1 MLYDDDGIPF
11 VYKFVQHVHQNADIF
26 EMKSGSRFVK
36 DIQSLARIT
45 FGKFRSQLHALALT
59 SGERGGRL
67 AQLDITQSH
76 FLDNLNFVQYL
87 RHILEKLHR
96 TVDGHIQHI
105 GNGFSLKTHF
115 QRLSV
120 VTLAVTYLARHIHIR
135 QEIHLNALVPIALAS
150 FAASATDVEGEAS
163 RLISTYL
170 RFGQAD
176 KQIADIG
183 KHTGISGRIG
193 TRRSSQRRLVHIHH
207 LVYIFQPFNTVIVQ
221 RILQ

>member
-1 MLYDDDGIPF
+1 MLYDDDGVSF
-11 VYKFVQHVHQNADIF
+11 VNKFVQYIHQYTDIF
-26 EMKSGSRFVK
+26 KMKSGGRFVE
-36 DIQSLARIT
+36 DIECLARIT
-45 FGKFRSQLHALALT
+45 LGEFRSQLYALALT
-59 SGERGGRL
+59 SGERGGGL
-67 AQLDITQSH
+67 SQLDIAQSH
-76 FLDNLNFVQYL
+76 FLDNLNLIQYL
-87 RHILEKLHR
+87 GHILEELHR

-105 GNGFSLKTHF
+105 GNGLAFKAHF
-115 QRLSV
+115 QRL
-120 VTLAVTYLARHIHIR
+120 AVIAFAVAHLARHIHIR
-135 QEIHLNALVPIALAS
+135 QEIHLNAFVAVALAS
-150 FAASATDVEGEAS
+150 LAASATDVEGEAS